1 MQKNKSIKDTIEEYE
16 MLKNDLE
23 EIELLLEMAIEEDDD
38 SLEKDIELSI
48 EKMQYNLDKVRI
60 KTLLGGEYDKN
71 NAILS
76 INAGTGGLDAQDC
89 AQILLRMYTR
99 WANNKG
105 YKVKTLD
112 Y

>member
-60 KTLLGGEYDKN
+60 KTLLGGEYADNISKIMVLFKN
-71 NAILS
+71 L
-76 INAGTGGLDAQDC
+76 
-89 AQILLRMYTR
+89 
-99 WANNKG
+99 
-105 YKVKTLD
+105 
-112 Y
+112 

>member
-60 KTLLGGEYDKN
+60 KTLLDGEYDKN

-89 AQILLRMYTR
+89 AQILSENVY
-99 WANNKG
+99 
-105 YKVKTLD
+105 
-112 Y
+112 